1 MYPPNTLH
9 SEVFHKEIFMKY
21 INLNDDIWFWGMA
34 VKNNVKIMRIL
45 NEKYKYC
52 MTDPENQWKN
62 SLWSKN
68 SINDTWL
75 IQLNKMLEIYPEIYD
90 NLRNEKK

>member
-1 MYPPNTLH
+1 
-9 SEVFHKEIFMKY
+9 
-21 INLNDDIWFWGMA
+21 
-34 VKNNVKIMRIL
+34 
-45 NEKYKYC
+45 